1 MSFQINVV
9 GIGPGSKEYILPV
22 AQKYIDN
29 AKVLLGGRRALAD
42 YAKEG
47 QETFPIM
54 NNIDEVIRYIKD
66 KLTDSD
72 VVVMV
77 SGDPGFHSLLVRLKK
92 EFPIEQITV
101 LPGICSL
108 QMAFAKIG
116 EYWQDA
122 GFLSMHG
129 ECADTVELRYSKGRK
144 LGLLT
149 DYTNTPKIIFSLLL
163 NLGWPK
169 TARAYIL
176 SDLSYPSEQIIS
188 GSLEE
193 LAQSQ
198 ISKNCVVIVC
208 DK

>member
-1 MSFQINVV
+1 MSFQITVV

-22 AQKYIDN
+22 AQKCIDN

-42 YAKEG
+42 YAQEG

-54 NNIDEVIRYIKD
+54 NNIEQVIDYIKSN
-66 KLTDSD
+66 LTNSD

-77 SGDPGFHSLLVRLKK
+77 SGDPGFHSLLVRIKK
-92 EFPIEQITV
+92 EFPTEHINV

-122 GFLSMHG
+122 YFLSMHG
-129 ECADTVELRYSKGRK
+129 ECADTPELRYRKGCK
-144 LGLLT
+144 IGLLT
-149 DYTNTPKIIFSLLL
+149 DYTNTPKAIFSLLL
-163 NLGWPK
+163 HLGWPQ

-176 SDLSYPSEQIIS
+176 SDLSYPNEQIIS
-188 GSLEE
+188 GSLGE
-193 LAQSQ
+193 LAHSQ

-208 DK
+208 DN